1 MSLGLSS
8 DNVEDFL
15 AKGSITVLPNTLV
28 NGVGTILDVSVIQVS
43 LPTNVNATLVGTS
56 TSDRDTDVGFSG
68 RLASDLIDD
77 VISIYSPLALRRRFH
92 TFRIHHQGKIS
103 TLFSN

>member
-15 AKGSITVLPNTLV
+15 AKGFLAVLSDTLV
-28 NGVGTILDVSVIQVS
+28 NGVGTILDVSVIQVP
-43 LPTNVNATLVGTS
+43 LPTNINATLVCTS
-56 TSDRDTDVGFSG
+56 TSNRDADVSLTG
-68 RLASDLIDD
+68 RVASDLVDD
-77 VISIYSPLALRRRFH
+77 VVPIHPPLALRRRFH
-92 TFRIHHQGKIS
+92 TFRIHHQGRIS